1 VKTLYLLRHAKS
13 SHDDESLDDFDRPL
27 SKRGKRD
34 ALAIASVIEQ
44 HCSAVQHIYSSP
56 AKRCRSTIK
65 RVRNALDA
73 PSGELTLDDAL
84 YTFDHTQLL
93 AWLRDCDTRLQ
104 RILVVGH
111 NPALEDLL
119 IMLTG
124 LDHKHFPTAG
134 FAELHLKVEYWDQIR
149 AGCAE
154 LIHFDSPKD
163 IPH

>member
-1 VKTLYLLRHAKS
+1 MKTLYLLRHAKS
-13 SHDDESLDDFDRPL
+13 SHDDDSLDDFDRPL

-34 ALAIASVIEQ
+34 AVAVASVIEK
-44 HCSAVQHIYSSP
+44 HCSAVEHIFSSP

-84 YTFDHTQLL
+84 YSFDHNDLL
-93 AWLRDCDTRLQ
+93 NWLKDRDTRLQ
-104 RILVVGH
+104 CILLVGH

-119 IMLTG
+119 EVLTG
-124 LDHKHFPTAG
+124 QGHRHFPTAG
-134 FAELHLKVEYWDQIR
+134 FAELQLKVEYWDQIR
-149 AGCAE
+149 AGCAD

-163 IPH
+163 LPA